1 MKSFRQ
7 SIRNSV
13 SELAAN
19 WRSDVTSGFLVFLIA
34 LPLCFGI
41 AMASDFPPMA
51 GIISAVIGGLVVSRI
66 NGCRLSING
75 PAAGLIT
82 VLFASVHT
90 LGGGDAWAGYRYA
103 LAAIVVVGV
112 LQVLIGLLKAGRW
125 ATFFP
130 AAVAHGMLAAIGI
143 MIIARQMHPL
153 LGAKPDFETPFQSF
167 LLLPQSLLHL
177 NPEILLVGG
186 IGLLILFAWPL
197 LGNRG
202 LGRLPAPL
210 LVVLT
215 GYLLGRA
222 FDLNQAELYLVSQG
236 DESNFLHR
244 HVYVT
249 APQFLADVPE
259 RLSAILTSP
268 DFSKFGTAAFWS
280 AVASLFF
287 IGSLESLLAASAVD
301 RLDPEKRRSDLNRDI
316 AAVGVGNVL
325 SGLLGGMPMVAEI
338 VRSSA
343 NIGYGARS
351 GWSNFFHGLFL
362 LLFMALL
369 PHLIRDI
376 PLASLAALLIYAGYR
391 LTSPQAFANSL
402 EVGIEQLALFVI
414 TIIGILATNIL
425 AGVAIAILVKLLIHR
440 WRGVKLRNLFE
451 LSYRITRETDGAHRI
466 KINGA
471 AVFSNF
477 IALKSE
483 LVELPAGGTV
493 IFDLTYAS
501 LVDHT
506 VMDFIDRWSRDYTAR
521 GGRCEVRGLDHY
533 DPYSGHPLAA
543 RRRKAL
549 RRSGQG
555 E

>member
-1 MKSFRQ
+1 MRSFPP
-7 SIRNSV
+7 SIRISL
-13 SELAAN
+13 SELAGN
-19 WRSDVTSGFLVFLIA
+19 WRGDVTSGFLVFLIA

-51 GIISAVIGGLVVSRI
+51 GIISAAIGGLVVSRI
-66 NGCRLSING
+66 NGCRLSIDG

-90 LGGGDAWAGYRYA
+90 LGEGDVWAGYRYT
-103 LAAIVVVGV
+103 LAAIVVVGA
-112 LQVLIGLLKAGRW
+112 LQVVFGWSKAGRW

-143 MIIARQMHPL
+143 IIIARQVHTL
-153 LGAKPDFETPFQSF
+153 LGAKPAFATPLQSF
-167 LLLPQSLLHL
+167 VHLPQSLLHL
-177 NPEILLVGG
+177 NPDILLVGA
-186 IGLLILFAWPL
+186 IGLLLLFAWPL

-210 LVVLT
+210 LVVLS
-215 GYLLGRA
+215 GYLMGQA
-222 FDLNQAELYLVSQG
+222 FDLNPAELYLASQG
-236 DESNFLHR
+236 DEGDFLHR
-244 HVYVT
+244 HVYVK
-249 APQFLADVPE
+249 APQFLGDVPE
-259 RLSAILTSP
+259 RLSEILVFP
-268 DFSKFGTAAFWS
+268 DFSKFGGAAFWN

-301 RLDPEKRRSDLNRDI
+301 RLDPQKRRSDLNRDI

-325 SGLLGGMPMVAEI
+325 SGLVGGMPMVAEI

-362 LLFMALL
+362 LSFMALF
-369 PHLIRDI
+369 PRLIRDI

-391 LTSPQAFANSL
+391 LTSPRAFAAAL
-402 EVGIEQLALFVI
+402 EVGVEQLVLFVI
-414 TIIGILATNIL
+414 TIIAILATNIL
-425 AGVAIAILVKLLIHR
+425 AGVAIAIVVKLLIHR

-451 LSYRITRETDGAHRI
+451 LSYRITREADGAHRI

-471 AVFSNF
+471 AIFSNF
-477 IALKSE
+477 MALKRE
-483 LVELPAGGTV
+483 LAELPSAGSIV
-493 IFDLTYAS
+493 FDLTYAS

-506 VMDFIDRWSRDYTAR
+506 VMDFIDRYARDYMAR
-521 GGRCEVRGLDHY
+521 GGRCEVRGLDRY
-533 DPYSGHPLAA
+533 EPYSEHPLAA
-543 RRRKAL
+543 RRRKAWK
-549 RRSGQG
+549 
-555 E
+555 

>member
-1 MKSFRQ
+1 MTSFSQ
-7 SIRNSV
+7 SIRDSV
-13 SELAAN
+13 AVLSQS
-19 WRSDVTSGFLVFLIA
+19 WRADVTAGFLVFLIA

-41 AMASDFPPMA
+41 AMAANFPPMA
-51 GIISAVIGGLVVSRI
+51 GIISAVVGGLVVSRI

-82 VLFASVHT
+82 VLFASVQT
-90 LGGGDAWAGYRYA
+90 LGQGDAWAGYRYT
-103 LAAIVVVGV
+103 LAAVVVVGV
-112 LQVLIGLLKAGRW
+112 LQVLAGWYKAGRW

-143 MIIARQMHPL
+143 LIVTRQMHTL
-153 LGAKPDFETPFQSF
+153 LGAKLDFDTPLQSF
-167 LLLPQSLLHL
+167 LQLPHSLLHM
-177 NPEILLVGG
+177 NSEILLVGG
-186 IGLLILFAWPL
+186 IGLVILFTWPL

-210 LVVLT
+210 LVVLS
-215 GYLLGRA
+215 GYLLGRT

-236 DESNFLHR
+236 DESDFLHR

-259 RLSAILTSP
+259 RLSTILTAP
-268 DFSKFGTAAFWS
+268 DFSKVGTVAFWS
-280 AVASLFF
+280 TVASLFF

-301 RLDPEKRRSDLNRDI
+301 RLDPERRRSDLNRDI
-316 AAVGVGNVL
+316 AGVGIGNIL
-325 SGLLGGMPMVAEI
+325 SGLIGGLPMVAEI

-362 LLFMALL
+362 LLFMVLF

-391 LTSPQAFANSL
+391 LSSPQAFADSL
-402 EVGIEQLALFVI
+402 EIGREQLVLFVI
-414 TIIGILATNIL
+414 TIMGILATNIL
-425 AGVAIAILVKLLIHR
+425 AGVAIGIFVKLLIHR

-451 LSYRITRETDGAHRI
+451 LSYRITREADGAYRI

-471 AVFSNF
+471 AIFSNF
-477 IALKSE
+477 IALKRE
-483 LVELPAGGTV
+483 LMELPAGESV

-506 VMDFIDRWSRDYTAR
+506 VMDFLDRYGRDYIAH
-521 GGRCEVRGLDHY
+521 GGRCEVRGLDRY
-533 DPYSGHPLAA
+533 ESYSAHPLAA

-549 RRSGQG
+549 K
-555 E
+555 

>member
-1 MKSFRQ
+1 MSSLPP
-7 SIRNSV
+7 SIRNSL
-13 SELAAN
+13 SELAET
-19 WRSDVTSGFLVFLIA
+19 WRSDLISGFLVFLIA

-51 GIISAVIGGLVVSRI
+51 GIISAIIGGLVVSRI
-66 NGCRLSING
+66 NGARLSING

-90 LGGGDAWAGYRYA
+90 LGQGDLWTGYRCT

-112 LQVLIGLLKAGRW
+112 LQVLLGWLKAGRW

-130 AAVAHGMLAAIGI
+130 AAVAHGMLAAIGLI
-143 MIIARQMHPL
+143 IIARQIHTL
-153 LGAKPDFETPFQSF
+153 LGAKPDFETPLQSF
-167 LLLPQSLLHL
+167 SHLPHSLLHL

-186 IGLLILFAWPL
+186 IGLAILFAWPL

-202 LGRLPAPL
+202 LGRVPAPL

-215 GYLLGRA
+215 GYLLGRV

-236 DESNFLHR
+236 DESDFLHR

-249 APQFLADVPE
+249 APQFLEDIPD
-259 RLSAILTSP
+259 RLLDSIAYP
-268 DFSKFGTAAFWS
+268 DFSKFGTGAFWT

-301 RLDPEKRRSDLNRDI
+301 RLDPEKRRSNLNRDI
-316 AAVGVGNVL
+316 AAIGFGNLL
-325 SGLLGGMPMVAEI
+325 SGLIGGMPMIAEI

-343 NIGYGARS
+343 NISYGARS
-351 GWSNFFHGLFL
+351 SWSNFFHGLFL

-369 PHLIRDI
+369 PHLIRNI

-391 LTSPQAFANSL
+391 LASPQAFAHSL
-402 EVGIEQLALFVI
+402 EVGIEQLALFII
-414 TIIGILATNIL
+414 TILGILATNIL
-425 AGVAIAILVKLLIHR
+425 GGVALAILIKLLIHR

-451 LSYRITRETDGAHRI
+451 LSYRITQEAGDAYRI

-471 AVFSNF
+471 AIFSNF
-477 IALKSE
+477 IVLKSE
-483 LVELPAGGTV
+483 LAELPAGETI

-506 VMDFIDRWSRDYTAR
+506 VMDFIDRYTRDYIAR
-521 GGRCEVRGLDHY
+521 GGRCEVRGLDRY
-533 DPYSGHPLAA
+533 EPYSEHPLAA

-549 RRSGQG
+549 